1 MRFSP
6 EFAILQGHEVI
17 ILKTK
22 EYLRQAFRLHDLIQS
37 NEEEL
42 KNLKDLSISLPGTD
56 YSKERV
62 QTSNSSDARYAEII
76 AKIDELERVIQDEI
90 DEMLSL
96 KLEIRNVINNVK
108 DNSEKLVLKYR
119 YLNFFTW
126 EDISNRMNVSWKTV
140 HRIHNNAL
148 KNVKVDTL

>member
-1 MRFSP
+1 MK
-6 EFAILQGHEVI
+6 A
-17 ILKTK
+17 K
-22 EYLRQAFRLHDLIQS
+22 EYLRQAYRLHDLIQS
-37 NEEEL
+37 NKEEL
-42 KNLKDLSISLPGTD
+42 KNLKELSISLPGTD

-62 QTSNSSDARYAEII
+62 QTSNSADARYTEII
-76 AKIDELERVIQDEI
+76 AKIDELERVIQQEI
-90 DEMLSL
+90 DDMLAL
-96 KLEIRNVINNVK
+96 KLEIRNVINSVK

-126 EDISNRMNVSWKTV
+126 DNICYRMNISLKTV

>member
-1 MRFSP
+1 MK
-6 EFAILQGHEVI
+6 A
-17 ILKTK
+17 K
-22 EYLRQAFRLHDLIQS
+22 EYLRQAYRLYDLIQS
-37 NEEEL
+37 NKEEL
-42 KNLKDLSISLPGTD
+42 KQLKQLSVSLPGTD

-62 QTSNSSDARYAEII
+62 QTSNSTDARYTEII
-76 AKIDELERVIQDEI
+76 AKIDELERVIRQEI
-90 DEMLSL
+90 DDILTL
-96 KLEIRNVINNVK
+96 KFEIRSVINSVA

-126 EDISNRMNVSWKTV
+126 DKICYKMGISLKTV

>member
-1 MRFSP
+1 MR
-6 EFAILQGHEVI
+6 A
-17 ILKTK
+17 K
-22 EYLRQAFRLHDLIQS
+22 EYLRQAYRLHDLIQS
-37 NEEEL
+37 NKEEL

-62 QTSNSSDARYAEII
+62 QTSNSNDARYTEII
-76 AKIDELERVIQDEI
+76 AKIDELERVIQQEI
-90 DEMLSL
+90 DDMLAL
-96 KLEIRNVINNVK
+96 KLEIRNVINSVK

-126 EDISNRMNVSWKTV
+126 DKICFEMNVSLKTV

-148 KNVKVDTL
+148 RNVKVDTL

>member
-1 MRFSP
+1 MER
-6 EFAILQGHEVI
+6 VI
-17 ILKTK
+17 FLKAK
-22 EYLRQAFRLHDLIQS
+22 EYLRQAYRLHDLIQS
-37 NEEEL
+37 NKEEL
-42 KNLKDLSISLPGTD
+42 KNLKELSISLPGTD

-62 QTSNSSDARYAEII
+62 QTSNSADARYTEII
-76 AKIDELERVIQDEI
+76 AKIDELERVIQQEI
-90 DEMLSL
+90 DDMLAL
-96 KLEIRNVINNVK
+96 KLEIRNVINSVK

-126 EDISNRMNVSWKTV
+126 DNICYRMNISLKTV

>member
-1 MRFSP
+1 
-6 EFAILQGHEVI
+6 VI
-17 ILKTK
+17 FLKAK
-22 EYLRQAFRLHDLIQS
+22 EYLRQAYRLHDLIQS
-37 NEEEL
+37 NKEEL
-42 KNLKDLSISLPGTD
+42 KNLKELSISLPGTD

-62 QTSNSSDARYAEII
+62 QTSNSADARYTEII
-76 AKIDELERVIQDEI
+76 AKIDELERVIQQEI
-90 DEMLSL
+90 DDMLAL
-96 KLEIRNVINNVK
+96 KLEIRNVINSVK

-126 EDISNRMNVSWKTV
+126 DNICYRMNISLKTV